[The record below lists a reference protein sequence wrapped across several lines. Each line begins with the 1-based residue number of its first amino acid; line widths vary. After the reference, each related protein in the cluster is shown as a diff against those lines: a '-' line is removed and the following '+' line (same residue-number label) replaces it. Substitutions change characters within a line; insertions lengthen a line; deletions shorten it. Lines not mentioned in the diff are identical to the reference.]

1 MYQRIQ
7 VLRSPT
13 MSILVITFEHVQTNH
28 HVCSQILLK
37 LYEHDLIQLGYIFL
51 TLITIFGWR

>member
-28 HVCSQILLK
+28 HVCSPILLK
-37 LYEHDLIQLGYIFL
+37 LYEHDEQPKIVIMSVRKIYPSL
-51 TLITIFGWR
+51 